1 MMAADLMPRA
11 KERDTFVLQPDG
23 PRWSSID
30 QLRKEGARKLE
41 ERLGPD
47 QIGWLRA
54 RNNEYVIMRA
64 PTWHKAYARAQE
76 VNRLEGT
83 LVLIRQAIKL
93 VFTSKK
99 EGERLALEHLSDLV
113 FQVPELV
120 VQSHE
125 PSELVFDDIDD
136 TDEEDIEVGNLE
148 LGPRKVRHLAK
159 ARR

>member
-1 MMAADLMPRA
+1 MTAGLMPRA
-11 KERDTFVLQPDG
+11 KERDTFVLRSDG

-41 ERLGPD
+41 DRLGPD

-54 RNNEYVIMRA
+54 RNNDYVIMRS
-64 PTWHKAYARAQE
+64 PTWHKVYARAQE

-99 EGERLALEHLSDLV
+99 EGEQLALDHLSDLI
-113 FQVPELV
+113 FQVPELSI
-120 VQSHE
+120 QSRE
-125 PSELVFDDIDD
+125 PSELVFDDVDD
-136 TDEEDIEVGNLE
+136 TDNEDIEIGNLE
-148 LGPRKVRHLAK
+148 LGPRKVRRLGK
-159 ARR
+159 TRR